1 MKMINRHKFFP
12 KPSALIFLLFYINN
26 AQAEINLAYLD
37 VQYIIDNSNLGK
49 IYKKNLKEKSDKFKS
64 ELLIKE
70 KKIKEQEIEINNQK
84 NILKENELK
93 TKINKLSE
101 DLKQYQKSKLEL
113 NKNFIFEKKKLSSE
127 ILKILNPILTK
138 YVDEKNIQIVIEK
151 KNVLVGIKTL
161 DITSNILNIFNEET
175 KNLIN

>member
-1 MKMINRHKFFP
+1 MKK
-12 KPSALIFLLFYINN
+12 LIFYLFLLFYINN
-26 AQAEINLAYLD
+26 AHAEINLAYLD

-49 IYKKNLKEKSDKFKS
+49 IYKKNLEEKSDKFKS

-70 KKIKEQEIEINNQK
+70 KKIKDQEIEINNQK

-93 TKINKLSE
+93 SKINKLNK

-138 YVDEKNIQIVIEK
+138 YVDEKKIQIVIEK

>member
-1 MKMINRHKFFP
+1 MKK
-12 KPSALIFLLFYINN
+12 LIFYLFLLFYINN
-26 AQAEINLAYLD
+26 AHAEINLAYLD

-49 IYKKNLKEKSDKFKS
+49 IYKKNLEEKSDKFKS

-70 KKIKEQEIEINNQK
+70 KKIKDQEMEINNQK

-93 TKINKLSE
+93 SKINKLNK

-138 YVDEKNIQIVIEK
+138 YVDEKKIQIVIEK

>member
-1 MKMINRHKFFP
+1 MKK
-12 KPSALIFLLFYINN
+12 LIFYFFLLFYINN

-70 KKIKEQEIEINNQK
+70 KKIKEQEIVINNQK

-93 TKINKLSE
+93 TKINKLNE

>member
-1 MKMINRHKFFP
+1 MKK
-12 KPSALIFLLFYINN
+12 LIFYFFLLFYINN

-49 IYKKNLKEKSDKFKS
+49 IYKKNLEEKSDKFKS

-70 KKIKEQEIEINNQK
+70 KKIKDQEIEINNQK

-93 TKINKLSE
+93 SKINKLNK

-138 YVDEKNIQIVIEK
+138 YVDEKKIQIVIEK

>member
-1 MKMINRHKFFP
+1 MKK
-12 KPSALIFLLFYINN
+12 LIFYFFLLFYINN

-37 VQYIIDNSNLGK
+37 VQHIIDNSNLGK

-70 KKIKEQEIEINNQK
+70 KKIKDQEMEINNQK

-93 TKINKLSE
+93 TKINKLNE
-101 DLKQYQKSKLEL
+101 DLKQYQTSKLEL

>member
-1 MKMINRHKFFP
+1 MK
-12 KPSALIFLLFYINN
+12 
-26 AQAEINLAYLD
+26 
-37 VQYIIDNSNLGK
+37 
-49 IYKKNLKEKSDKFKS
+49 
-64 ELLIKE
+64 
-70 KKIKEQEIEINNQK
+70 
-84 NILKENELK
+84 
-93 TKINKLSE
+93 
-101 DLKQYQKSKLEL
+101 
-113 NKNFIFEKKKLSSE
+113 KKKLSSE

>member
-1 MKMINRHKFFP
+1 MKK
-12 KPSALIFLLFYINN
+12 LIFYFFLLFYINN

-70 KKIKEQEIEINNQK
+70 KKIKDQEIEINNQK

-93 TKINKLSE
+93 TKINKLNE

-113 NKNFIFEKKKLSSE
+113 NKNFIFEKK
-127 ILKILNPILTK
+127 N
-138 YVDEKNIQIVIEK
+138 
-151 KNVLVGIKTL
+151 
-161 DITSNILNIFNEET
+161 
-175 KNLIN
+175 